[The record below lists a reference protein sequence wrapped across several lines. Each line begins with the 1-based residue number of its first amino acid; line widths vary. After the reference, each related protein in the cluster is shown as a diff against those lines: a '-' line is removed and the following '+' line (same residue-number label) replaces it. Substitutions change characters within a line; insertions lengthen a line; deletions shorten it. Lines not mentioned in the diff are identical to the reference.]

1 MGTQAAVPVN
11 IYAGQDF
18 YVPAFEVKIEMKTQP
33 IVMSDVINVTYTDSL
48 TAIDSFDMTVN
59 NWDPDKR
66 AFKYSDSDTFNPW
79 KDVEL
84 RMGYIR
90 NGSDERRKM
99 LTGEITTLG
108 VNFPSSGGPTLTV
121 RGLNLLHRFRTKQ
134 LTRSFFKKTDTEVA
148 KILVDEIAAEVR
160 KNKTNLK
167 LELDGEDIAKNKKQE
182 KPVEFLFISNQYPII
197 FLMERARRIGYE
209 LSTQEIASK
218 TERKVIFNFRPSS
231 EVNRNTYILEWGV
244 SLISFQPTLR
254 TADQVSKVTVRGWS
268 PNAKKPI
275 EKSATRTDIADEGVV
290 APSDLK
296 MAEPSLAQEIAV
308 DMPVANSAEA
318 EQLAKKILRQK
329 AAELI
334 TGKGKTIGLPEL
346 RAGVK
351 VRIDGLGRF
360 SGTYLVT
367 DTTHTIGDSGY
378 TTDFTARME
387 GGIG

>member
-1 MGTQAAVPVN
+1 
-11 IYAGQDF
+11 
-18 YVPAFEVKIEMKTQP
+18 
-33 IVMSDVINVTYTDSL
+33 
-48 TAIDSFDMTVN
+48 MTIN

-84 RMGYIR
+84 RMGYFR

-148 KILVDEIAAEVR
+148 KILVDEIAAEIR
-160 KNKTNLK
+160 KNKSSLK
-167 LELDGEDIAKNKKQE
+167 LELDSEDIAKNKKVE
-182 KPVEFLFISNQYPII
+182 SPVEFLFISNQYPII

-209 LSTQEIASK
+209 LSIQEIASK
-218 TERKVIFNFRPSS
+218 NERKVIFHFRPSS
-231 EVNRNTYILEWGV
+231 DVNRNTYILKWGV

-268 PNAKKPI
+268 PNAKKAI

-290 APSDLK
+290 KPSDLK

-308 DMPVANSAEA
+308 DMPVASAAEA

-334 TGKGKTIGLPEL
+334 TGKGKTVGLPEL